1 MSFMHNKSVFLTKGA
16 LNPASSF
23 AELDVPPHPVNGG
36 KHQAQRYNFAMG
48 SQFMIFD
55 PDRRRVANCAVL
67 SRNSYGLGGE
77 KFLVQNTDTNE
88 TTFLSDWQISILERE
103 WRLVPIN
110 SAAKRE
116 IAPTERPKVRSY
128 LSIPRERRAEAIK
141 RWWYARKLVLA
152 REGGKVRLTKK
163 LILEVAA
170 NHAREKGH
178 EKTPCYNSLRI
189 WLKKYEA
196 NPFNRI
202 LALVSEHSSGNP
214 IRKFDPR
221 IEDILD
227 DCVQWAWELPAGTAL
242 NVESQFKLEL
252 AKRENRQL
260 LKEIELPDG
269 TLNVPSFRTIERRF
283 AAPDNYSKDLW
294 RYGIEA
300 ARRKH
305 TFYTH
310 RDLPDHSLSV
320 VEVDYTT
327 ADICVY
333 DAENMCLFGRPSV
346 LFFVSKKSG
355 CILGFA
361 VHFDNQ
367 SYEAFL
373 YGLRMALYPKD
384 MSRFP
389 GAEWAQYGDFMA
401 IPSDNATFLRGE
413 DIKRASE
420 EIGFEII
427 ETLPGE
433 PTGKG
438 LVERMFRT
446 LNTQVFHLLP
456 GTTMSNVERR
466 RLFDDAKGLG
476 LPMISLQQL
485 EDFITLWIVEYHRTP
500 RRGIGL
506 TPRLKAIP
514 QDVWDAD
521 LKNMPPRDPIDPEIF
536 VSLGGHRR
544 KVTIQN
550 DGVTYKHLTWYSED
564 LLEITAHPN
573 HKPGTEYELT
583 VDPSDLSNAFI
594 TNPYRRDRVIRLRP
608 NGRCAKYADGL
619 RLFVHRKII
628 EHHNKVF
635 KRKPITI
642 ESLELARRTLP
653 DELSKLLDKKKLQRT
668 AQALAK
674 FQSQV
679 TRKLKRSAIVNV
691 VESEAASADH
701 LDFAAPF
708 SPGPARTKSPNR
720 PGRGRDGTPAALVS
734 QTADGEIVERDP
746 LEDAV
751 AEHKRRGTPR
761 TEPSGPV
768 SVAVA
773 PVEAPLITEADRRAA
788 LRERLAKKGFDE

>member
-1 MSFMHNKSVFLTKGA
+1 MPL
-16 LNPASSF
+16 
-23 AELDVPPHPVNGG
+23 
-36 KHQAQRYNFAMG
+36 
-48 SQFMIFD
+48 
-55 PDRRRVANCAVL
+55 
-67 SRNSYGLGGE
+67 
-77 KFLVQNTDTNE
+77 
-88 TTFLSDWQISILERE
+88 
-103 WRLVPIN
+103 N
-110 SAAKRE
+110 SAAKRGSGQSS
-116 IAPTERPKVRSY
+116 PPKIRNY
-128 LSIPRERRAEAIK
+128 LSIPPERRKQAIK

-152 REGGKVRLTKK
+152 REGGKVPLTKK

-170 NHAREKGH
+170 EHAREKGH
-178 EKTPCYNSLRI
+178 EKVPCYNSLRV
-189 WLKKYEA
+189 WLKKYES

-202 LALVSEHSSGNP
+202 LALAFEHSSGNP
-214 IRKFDPR
+214 IQKFDPR

-227 DCVQWAWELPAGTAL
+227 ECVQWAWELPAGTAL
-242 NVESQFKLEL
+242 NVEAQFKLEL
-252 AKRENRQL
+252 AKKEYRQL

-269 TLNVPSFRTIERRF
+269 TLNLPSFRTIERRF

-294 RYGIEA
+294 RYGIEY

-310 RDLPDHSLSV
+310 RELPDHSLSV

-333 DAENMCLFGRPSV
+333 DLENMCLFGRPSV

-384 MSRFP
+384 MARFP
-389 GAEWAQYGDFMA
+389 GAEWNQYGDFMA
-401 IPSDNATFLRGE
+401 MPSDNATFLRGE
-413 DIKRASE
+413 DITRASE

-446 LNTQVFHLLP
+446 LNTQIFHLLP

-466 RLFDDAKGLG
+466 RMFDDSKGLG
-476 LPMISLQQL
+476 MPFISLQQL
-485 EDFITLWIVEYHRTP
+485 EDFITLWIVQYHRTP

-544 KVTIQN
+544 KVTIQS

-573 HKPGTEYELT
+573 HRPGTEYELV
-583 VDPSDLSNAFI
+583 VDPSDLSTAFI
-594 TNPYRRDRVIRLRP
+594 TNPYRPDRSIRLRP

-642 ESLELARRTLP
+642 ESLEVARRTLP
-653 DELSKLLDKKKLQRT
+653 EELSKLLDKKKLQRT
-668 AQALAK
+668 AQELAK

-691 VESEAASADH
+691 VASEAASADH
-701 LDFAAPF
+701 IDFAAPF
-708 SPGPARTKSPNR
+708 APTPARSKSSSN
-720 PGRGRDGTPAALVS
+720 PGRGRNGTPKSLVS
-734 QTADGEIVERDP
+734 QTPDGELVERDP

-751 AEHKRRGTPR
+751 AKHKSRGTPR
-761 TEPSGPV
+761 TEASGPV
-768 SVAVA
+768 SETPN
-773 PVEAPLITEADRRAA
+773 PVEAPLTTPADRRAA
-788 LRERLAKKGFDE
+788 LRERLAKKGFTE